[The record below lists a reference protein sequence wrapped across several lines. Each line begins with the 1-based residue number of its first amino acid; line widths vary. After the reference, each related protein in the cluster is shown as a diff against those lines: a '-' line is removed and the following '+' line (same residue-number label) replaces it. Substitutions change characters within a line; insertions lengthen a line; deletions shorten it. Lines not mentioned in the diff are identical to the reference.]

1 MRVAVAVDTET
12 IGHGTLDKGAT
23 RLLANVTT
31 LGFYLLDGYGFYI
44 VVATNKEGGTA
55 EGTGVVTISII
66 ACYNTWLRV
75 PIYTQRVPIG
85 MSATYHKPTYN
96 LAQVRLATRPY
107 MNKAMEMIGHSLTIN
122 GLGIRIEIGDV
133 APAFHHP
140 LPQLRIHT
148 PWLILC
154 SIIGICTSRYI
165 A

>member
-66 ACYNTWLRV
+66 VCYNTWLRA

-107 MNKAMEMIGHSLTIN
+107 MNKAMEMIWNPL
-122 GLGIRIEIGDV
+122 
-133 APAFHHP
+133 APENE
-140 LPQLRIHT
+140 
-148 PWLILC
+148 
-154 SIIGICTSRYI
+154 
-165 A
+165 